1 MEELVERLES
11 AVAELEAILGVS
23 PEGGGDAAAA
33 SCSCRLDSYPEPNY
47 GMAWSFASTA
57 ECTSLAFPLCIH
69 MPYMDQIQQNNIQ
82 ILGQLRTQFQFP
94 KKPIQIL
101 LSISAFSI
109 LLSLSLFFP
118 LFSSCIAAFSS
129 RIFTYTTDRNYIF
142 LFCNGLLA
150 FLIKNSSAVNTDQ
163 DHRKSVPE
171 KTELGREEVL
181 VEFKEE
187 KGKENNT
194 LTSHDESEEEEEDVE
209 EFIVEEEEEEEEE
222 GEGLM
227 SAEELNKKCEEF
239 IRKMREGIK
248 IEAQN

>member
-1 MEELVERLES
+1 
-11 AVAELEAILGVS
+11 
-23 PEGGGDAAAA
+23 
-33 SCSCRLDSYPEPNY
+33 
-47 GMAWSFASTA
+47 
-57 ECTSLAFPLCIH
+57 

-82 ILGQLRTQFQFP
+82 ILGQLITQFQFP

-109 LLSLSLFFP
+109 LLSLSPFFP

-150 FLIKNSSAVNTDQ
+150 FLIKNSSAVDADQ
-163 DHRKSVPE
+163 DHRKSAHE
-171 KTELGREEVL
+171 KTELVREEV

-194 LTSHDESEEEEEDVE
+194 LTSQDENEEEVE
-209 EFIVEEEEEEEEE
+209 EFIDEEEEEE
-222 GEGLM
+222 GEELM

>member
-1 MEELVERLES
+1 
-11 AVAELEAILGVS
+11 
-23 PEGGGDAAAA
+23 
-33 SCSCRLDSYPEPNY
+33 
-47 GMAWSFASTA
+47 
-57 ECTSLAFPLCIH
+57 

-82 ILGQLRTQFQFP
+82 RLGQLITQFQFP

-109 LLSLSLFFP
+109 LLSLSPFFP

-150 FLIKNSSAVNTDQ
+150 FLIKNSSAVDADQ
-163 DHRKSVPE
+163 DHRKSAPE
-171 KTELGREEVL
+171 KTELVREEV

-187 KGKENNT
+187 KGKENNA
-194 LTSHDESEEEEEDVE
+194 LTSQDENEEEEVE
-209 EFIVEEEEEEEEE
+209 EFIVDEEEEEEEEE

-248 IEAQN
+248 IEARN